1 MIGHSI
7 WGFARKKSAERQG
20 GPILGG
26 WLLEKEKH
34 HVLRGHPMKRMS
46 AAVVVPGA
54 GNLQMTFVR
63 VELSSH

>member
-1 MIGHSI
+1 MIGHSD
-7 WGFARKKSAERQG
+7 WGSAREKSAEKQG
-20 GPILGG
+20 SPILGG

-46 AAVVVPGA
+46 AAVVVPGR
-54 GNLQMTFVR
+54 GDLQMTFVQ